1 MFLYTT
7 TLSIEHHHKSPL
19 FLNTY
24 DFNKET
30 PGIQAQVM
38 LSSIIILHFS
48 SIHNLW
54 SGSFH
59 EYSFGL
65 LASFAQG
72 YRCCIFK
79 TKERLE

>member
-54 SGSFH
+54 ARLGRVHFTNTA
-59 EYSFGL
+59 L
-65 LASFAQG
+65 G
-72 YRCCIFK
+72 Y
-79 TKERLE
+79 